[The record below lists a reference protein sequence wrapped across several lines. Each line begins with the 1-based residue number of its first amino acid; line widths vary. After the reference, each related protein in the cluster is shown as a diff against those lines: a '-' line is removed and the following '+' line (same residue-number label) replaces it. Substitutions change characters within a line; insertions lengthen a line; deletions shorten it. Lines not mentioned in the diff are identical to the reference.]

1 MKTIRCSGL
10 EGGRFARYGY
20 TANLL
25 RPEGEKIRSD
35 SAIFFRDMIPLGS
48 LKAAAASVCQ
58 LGRRAMIVT
67 GAEYHSSCGEVIVPL
82 DGDIIIPV
90 APALP
95 AGSSPVDH
103 FEAFHLKRGTLV
115 YLRQGVWHSA
125 AFPVDC
131 EVVNLLIILPE
142 RTYAN
147 DCHVLSFGEAERIRI
162 EPA

>member
-1 MKTIRCSGL
+1 MKTIRCSEL
-10 EGGRFARYGY
+10 EGGRFGRYGY
-20 TANLL
+20 TGNLL
-25 RPEGEKIRSD
+25 RPQGEKIGGD
-35 SAIFFRDMIPLGS
+35 SSIFFRDMIQIGS
-48 LKAAAASVCQ
+48 LAAAAASVCQ
-58 LGRRAMIVT
+58 LARRAMIVT

-82 DGDIIIPV
+82 DGDIIIPL

-95 AGSSPVDH
+95 VGSSPADH
-103 FEAFHLKRGTLV
+103 FEAFHVKKGTLV
-115 YLRQGVWHSA
+115 YLRQGVWHGA

-147 DCHVLSFGEAERIRI
+147 DCHVLSFGEAERITI